1 MTNKSSTTNRLSS
14 LANQAQQKLAWKSYL
29 EIKIGMEQM
38 SYSHSDLA
46 KIVGLKSRASEFFT
60 KKRKLS
66 LEMARQLHERLNIST
81 DVLIQSY

>member
-1 MTNKSSTTNRLSS
+1 
-14 LANQAQQKLAWKSYL
+14 
-29 EIKIGMEQM
+29 MEQM

-66 LEMARQLHERLNIST
+66 LEMARQLHERLNFST